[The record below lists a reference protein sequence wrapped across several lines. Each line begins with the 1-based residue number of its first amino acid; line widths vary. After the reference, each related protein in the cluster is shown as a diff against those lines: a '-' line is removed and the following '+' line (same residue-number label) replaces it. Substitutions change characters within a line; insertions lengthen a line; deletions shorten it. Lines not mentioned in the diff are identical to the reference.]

1 MELKS
6 YQQEV
11 INDLE
16 NFLDYLNRNPN
27 PSKAFNS
34 YWKDRIGEYNPLT
47 NSGMKPYKNNIPNAV
62 HIAVKVPTAGG
73 KTFIAINA
81 LQSFNKYFNQGN
93 PKAVVWL
100 VPWSNLLQQ
109 TYNAFS
115 NPNHP
120 YREKLN
126 SLFGNKVEV
135 YQKDQLLQGANFN
148 PSSATEQLNI
158 FILNFSSLRIDKA
171 KKEDRKI
178 FQENGALESFRDW
191 TDKDLSLEGTDETA
205 LINIIR
211 NLNPIV
217 VVDESHNA
225 ESDLSVE
232 MLKNLNPSMVLDLTA
247 TPKENSNIISFVSA
261 LRLKKEHMVKLP
273 VVVFNHHR
281 KEEVISSALH
291 LQRKLELHA
300 KEEEKITGRYI
311 RPIVLF
317 QAQSNIKGKDNTT
330 FQKIKEQLIKLQIPE
345 EQIKIKV
352 SGIDELKGINLMDKS
367 CPVKYIITVNAL
379 KEGWDCPNAY
389 ILASLADKSSAVE
402 VEQILGRV
410 LRQPYVTKH
419 QEPLLNMSF
428 VLTASSK
435 FKETLENI
443 VKGLQDAGFSK
454 EDYYAEEAQEIPETR
469 EENLQKELFGTDE
482 PEIEPDPK
490 EQFDFE
496 QVDFD
501 PNEEVT
507 LEDYQTKQGLSAISQ
522 LTEKATDEATTFEQ
536 NIENLDL
543 DNNVTL
549 MTEVMKKTPK
559 RYVMEEQY
567 KIIVAEIDMPQF
579 FIKVNDEIG
588 DGILFDDL
596 KEEETLLNKLN
607 LLDGFNLLNCDTQIN
622 FDDAAAEIYKVD
634 FDENKGTS
642 TMNKLSKKAVDV
654 LTDSILAKPKDSQIR
669 QVASMI
675 VAKLGDM
682 TPISDQDLKKYVSRI
697 FENLTSEQ
705 IRDIINN
712 DYLYIYKIK
721 EKIKSLTDNFA
732 KDQFVQLLD
741 SNEITVKPNFQFGES
756 ITPIT
761 ASPPIS
767 KSLYHQE
774 DNMNNFEHRMALEIA
789 SMDNVVFWHR
799 NMTRGKG
806 FFINGYSSN
815 HYPDFII
822 YTSKN
827 NLILLETKGD
837 FLVNNDTKEKNKLGK
852 LWIDKAGS
860 NYKYFM
866 VFEKANVEGCY
877 NEANILEVL
886 KKL

>member
-1 MELKS
+1 MELKT
-6 YQQEV
+6 YQQDV
-11 INDLE
+11 INDLD
-16 NFLDYLNRNPN
+16 NFLDYLNQNSN

-47 NSGMKPYKNNIPNAV
+47 NSGIKPYKNNIPNAV
-62 HIAVKVPTAGG
+62 HIAIKVPTAGG

-261 LRLKKEHMVKLP
+261 LKLKKDNMVKLP

-311 RPIVLF
+311 RPLVLF

-352 SGIDELKGINLMDKS
+352 SGIDELKGIDLMDRS

-454 EDYYAEEAQEIPETR
+454 EDYYAEEAEEIPETR
-469 EENLQKELFGTDE
+469 EEILQNELFGTNE
-482 PEIEPDPK
+482 PEKESDST
-490 EQFDFE
+490 EQFDIGK
-496 QVDFD
+496 VDYD
-501 PNEEVT
+501 PNENVT
-507 LEDYQTKQGLSAISQ
+507 LEDYQSKQELSVISELTK
-522 LTEKATDEATTFEQ
+522 KATVEAATFEK
-536 NIENLDL
+536 NIENLEVDNDL
-543 DNNVTL
+543 TL
-549 MTEVMKKTPK
+549 MTEVMKKIPK

-567 KIIVAEIDMPQF
+567 KSIVAEIDLPQF

-588 DGILFDDL
+588 DGILFDEL
-596 KEEETLLNKLN
+596 KEEETLLHKFN

-622 FDDAAAEIYKVD
+622 FDDAAAEVYKVD
-634 FDENKGTS
+634 YDESKGTS
-642 TMNKLSKKAVDV
+642 TMNKLSKKAVDI

-669 QVASMI
+669 QVAGII
-675 VAKLGDM
+675 VGKLGDM

-712 DYLYIYKIK
+712 DYLYTYKIK
-721 EKIKSLTDNFA
+721 EKIKSLTDSFA
-732 KDQFVQLLD
+732 KDKFVQLLD
-741 SNEITVKPNFQFGES
+741 SNEIFVKPNFQFGES
-756 ITPIT
+756 ITPIIS
-761 ASPPIS
+761 SPPIS

-837 FLVNNDTKEKNKLGK
+837 HLINDDTKEKNRLGK

-877 NEANILEVL
+877 NEGNILEVL
-886 KKL
+886 KRL

>member
-6 YQQEV
+6 YQQDV

-16 NFLDYLNRNPN
+16 KFLDYLNQNSN

-47 NSGMKPYKNNIPNAV
+47 NSGMKPYKPNIPNAV
-62 HIAVKVPTAGG
+62 HIAIKVPTAGG

-81 LQSFNKYFNQGN
+81 LQSFNMYFNQGN

-135 YQKDQLLQGANFN
+135 YQKEQLLQGANFN

-232 MLKNLNPSMVLDLTA
+232 MLRNLNPSLVLDLTA

-261 LRLKKEHMVKLP
+261 LKLKKDNMVKLP

-352 SGIDELKGINLMDKS
+352 SGIDELKGIDLMDRN

-454 EDYYAEEAQEIPETR
+454 EDYYAEEAVEIPETR
-469 EENLQKELFGTDE
+469 EEILQKELFDTNE
-482 PEIEPDPK
+482 PEQEADSK
-490 EQFDFE
+490 EQFDVE

-501 PNEEVT
+501 PNEKVT
-507 LEDYQTKQGLSAISQ
+507 LEDYQTKQELSAISQ
-522 LTEKATDEATTFEQ
+522 LTEKATVEATTFEK
-536 NIENLDL
+536 NIENLEVDNDL
-543 DNNVTL
+543 TL

-567 KIIVAEIDMPQF
+567 KSIVAEIDLPQF
-579 FIKVNDEIG
+579 FVKVNDEIE
-588 DGILFDDL
+588 DKDLFPDI
-596 KEEETLLNKLN
+596 KKSESLLHKLN
-607 LLDGFNLLNCDTQIN
+607 LLDEFNLLTCDTQIN
-622 FDDAAAEIYKVD
+622 FDDAAAEVYKVD
-634 FDENKGTS
+634 YDESKGTS
-642 TMNKLSKKAVDV
+642 TMNKLSKKAVDI

-669 QVASMI
+669 LVTNII
-675 VAKLGDM
+675 VGKLGQM
-682 TPISDQDLKKYVSRI
+682 SPISDQVLKKYVGRI

-712 DYLYIYKIK
+712 DYLYTYKIK
-721 EKIKSLTDNFA
+721 EKIKSLTDGFA
-732 KDQFVQLLD
+732 KDKFVQLLD
-741 SNEITVKPNFQFGES
+741 SNEIFVKPNFQFGDS
-756 ITPIT
+756 ITPIIS
-761 ASPPIS
+761 SPPIS

-827 NLILLETKGD
+827 NLVLLETKGD
-837 FLVNNDTKEKNKLGK
+837 HLINEDTREKNKLGK

-866 VFEKANVEGCY
+866 VFEKASVDGCY
-877 NEANILEVL
+877 NEGNILEVL
-886 KKL
+886 KRL

>member
-16 NFLDYLNRNPN
+16 NFLDYLNQNSN

-217 VVDESHNA
+217 VLDESHNA

-232 MLKNLNPSMVLDLTA
+232 MLRNLNPSMVLDLTA

-300 KEEEKITGRYI
+300 KEEEKVTGRYI

-352 SGIDELKGINLMDKS
+352 SGIDELKGIDLMDRN

-469 EENLQKELFGTDE
+469 EEILQKELFGTDE
-482 PEIEPDPK
+482 PELERDSK
-490 EQFDFE
+490 EQFDVE

-501 PNEEVT
+501 PNEKVT

-522 LTEKATDEATTFEQ
+522 LTEKATVEATTFEQ

-567 KIIVAEIDMPQF
+567 KTIVAEIDMPQF

-588 DGILFDDL
+588 DGILFDEL

-622 FDDAAAEIYKVD
+622 FDDAAAEVYKVD
-634 FDENKGTS
+634 FDESKGTS
-642 TMNKLSKKAVDV
+642 TMNKLSKKAVDI

-669 QVASMI
+669 QVAGII
-675 VAKLGDM
+675 VGKLGDM
-682 TPISDQDLKKYVSRI
+682 TPISDQDLKKYVGRI

-712 DYLYIYKIK
+712 DYLYTYKIK

-822 YTSKN
+822 YTNKN

-837 FLVNNDTKEKNKLGK
+837 HLINDDTKEKNKLGK

-877 NEANILEVL
+877 NEGNILEVL
-886 KKL
+886 KRL